1 MKRPL
6 TLASLVALAALAACQ
21 PKPDIAA
28 TASQLPESFNQVV
41 VLDADHLVLDG
52 KKVQLANA
60 VAPSAIPGARC
71 WSEAMAAKQG
81 RRAVREM
88 FFAARHIDVRDTGQ
102 RDADGRSVALVQLD
116 GVDLGETLLQLGLA
130 AKPAAKRLDWCAP
143 LSSRMAEG
151 PSLAALGDLN
161 P

>member
-1 MKRPL
+1 MLNPDR
-6 TLASLVALAALAACQ
+6 LV
-21 PKPDIAA
+21 I
-28 TASQLPESFNQVV
+28 
-41 VLDADHLVLDG
+41 DG

-81 RRAVREM
+81 RRVVREM
-88 FFAARHIDVRDTGQ
+88 VFAARHIDVRDTG
-102 RDADGRSVALVQLD
+102 RKDADDGSVALVQLD

-130 AKPAAKRLDWCAP
+130 AKPAARRLDWCAP
-143 LSSRMAEG
+143 LSTRMAEG

>member
-21 PKPDIAA
+21 PKPHIAA
-28 TASQLPESFNQVV
+28 ANPLPESFNQVV

>member
-1 MKRPL
+1 MNRLL
-6 TLASLVALAALAACQ
+6 TLLGLVALIGLAACQ
-21 PKPDIAA
+21 PKPDLAA
-28 TASQLPESFNQVV
+28 ANPLPESFNQVV
-41 VLDADHLVLDG
+41 VLNADRLVLDG

-88 FFAARHIDVRDTGQ
+88 FFAARHVEVRDTGK

-130 AKPAAKRLDWCAP
+130 AKPGPKRLDWRAP
-143 LSSRMAEG
+143 LSTRMAEG
-151 PSLAALGDLN
+151 PSLAALSDFN